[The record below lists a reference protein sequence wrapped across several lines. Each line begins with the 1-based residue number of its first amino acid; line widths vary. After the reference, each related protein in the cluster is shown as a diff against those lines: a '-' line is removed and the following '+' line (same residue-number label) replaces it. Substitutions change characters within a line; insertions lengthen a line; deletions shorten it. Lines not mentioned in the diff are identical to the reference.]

1 MNTNVIKLKADV
13 MWAFLNKQNEMSQ
26 RYQVD
31 LCNLSDKA
39 VQALEE
45 AGIEVKS
52 KEGKGAYI
60 TCKSTRPIAAYD
72 DGGTLLEGD
81 ILGNG
86 SKAAAVITPYAWS
99 FKGKKGV
106 SPSLRK
112 MVVTHLV
119 PYTGG
124 GGAEAFNDD
133 DLL

>member
-1 MNTNVIKLKADV
+1 MNTNAIKLKADV

-45 AGIEVKS
+45 AGIEVKN
-52 KEGKGAYI
+52 KDGKGYYI
-60 TCKSTRPIAAYD
+60 TCKSKLPMAAYD
-72 DGGTLLEGD
+72 DGGTPLEGD

-86 SKAAAVITPYAWS
+86 SKAAAIVEPYSWNW
-99 FKGKKGV
+99 KGKQGV
-106 SPSLRK
+106 SPSLRRL
-112 MVVTHLV
+112 VITELV

-124 GGAEAFNDD
+124 GAVALADD

>member
-1 MNTNVIKLKADV
+1 MNTEQVKIKAEV
-13 MWAFLNKQNEMSQ
+13 MWAFLNKPNEMSGK
-26 RYQVD
+26 YQVD

-39 VQALEE
+39 VSALEDM
-45 AGIEVKS
+45 GIEVKT
-52 KEGKGAYI
+52 KEGKGAYV

-72 DGGTLLEGD
+72 DGGTLIEGD

-86 SKAAAVITPYAWS
+86 SKAAVIISPYAWS

-112 MVVTHLV
+112 MVVTELV
-119 PYTGG
+119 PYTAGG
-124 GGAEAFNDD
+124 VEAFADD

>member
-1 MNTNVIKLKADV
+1 MNTEQVKIKAEV
-13 MWAFLNKQNEMSQ
+13 MWAFLNKPNEMSGK
-26 RYQVD
+26 YQVD

-39 VQALEE
+39 VSALEDM
-45 AGIEVKS
+45 GIEVKT
-52 KEGKGAYI
+52 KEGKGAYV

-72 DGGTLLEGD
+72 DGGTLIEGD

-86 SKAAAVITPYAWS
+86 SKAAVIISPYAWS

-112 MVVTHLV
+112 MVVTELV

-124 GGAEAFNDD
+124 GVEAFADD

>member
-1 MNTNVIKLKADV
+1 MNTNAIKLKADV

-39 VQALEE
+39 VQALEQ
-45 AGIEVKS
+45 AGIEVKN
-52 KEGKGAYI
+52 KDGKGYYI
-60 TCKSTRPIAAYD
+60 TCKSKRPMAAYD
-72 DGGTLLEGD
+72 DGGTPLEGD

-86 SKAAAVITPYAWS
+86 SKAAAIVEPYSWS
-99 FKGKKGV
+99 WKGKQGV
-106 SPSLRK
+106 SPSLRRL
-112 MVVTHLV
+112 VITELV

-124 GGAEAFNDD
+124 GAVALADD